1 MNIDLEHIHH
11 WMQAI
16 RQSNN
21 PIRTMDAFWSGQL
34 NSKEWLINNLDDKMH
49 FGADIDIYGGWVGVL
64 ASMMFN
70 SNLPINKITS
80 YDIDPTCE
88 HIATEMNR
96 IEYNKGKFKAI
107 TQDMCTVKSTAHVVV
122 NTSCEHLTQDQYDM
136 WLNNMPN
143 DALIVVQ
150 GNNYDIPEH
159 VRISKDIH
167 EFERQC
173 HLTRKYVGTLTLPK
187 YDRYM
192 IIGYK

>member
-1 MNIDLEHIHH
+1 MQIDLEHIHH

-16 RQSNN
+16 RQSTDHM
-21 PIRTMDAFWSGQL
+21 RTLDAFWSGQL
-34 NSKEWLINNLDDKMH
+34 KSKEWLIDNLDDH
-49 FGADIDIYGGWVGVL
+49 IDFGSDIEIYGGWVGVL

-88 HIATEMNR
+88 QIANEMNR

-107 TQDMCTVKSTAHVVV
+107 TQDMCTVESAAHVVI
-122 NTSCEHLTQDQYDM
+122 NTSCEHLTQEQYDI
-136 WLNNMPN
+136 WLSNMPD

-150 GNNYDIPEH
+150 SNNYDIPEH
-159 VRISKDIH
+159 IRIAKDIQ
-167 EFERQC
+167 EFESQC
-173 HLTRKYVGTLTLPK
+173 HLTQKYVGTLALPK
-187 YDRYM
+187 YNRYM